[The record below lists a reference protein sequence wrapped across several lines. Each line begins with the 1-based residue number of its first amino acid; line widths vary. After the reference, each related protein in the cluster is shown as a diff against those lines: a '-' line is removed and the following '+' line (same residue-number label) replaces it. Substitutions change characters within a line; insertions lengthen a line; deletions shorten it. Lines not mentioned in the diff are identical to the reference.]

1 MQILCFGGRMVSFVV
16 LSGVTRAQEQLL
28 SQAGSGA
35 RPSEHE
41 LDLAIFPHHGKTFAA
56 DLGL

>member
-1 MQILCFGGRMVSFVV
+1 MQILFSEAEWCCFMVV
-16 LSGVTRAQEQLL
+16 SGVTRAQEQLL

-41 LDLAIFPHHGKTFAA
+41 LDLAIFPHHGKTFAT